1 LVWHQEWGSSGEA
14 VDMAAIRMLQNL
26 ICSKTVAIPN
36 CIMDQSAMQN
46 LGWVS
51 CSLFMNYA
59 MISVKKKGGWSSVT
73 ADF

>member
-1 LVWHQEWGSSGEA
+1 M
-14 VDMAAIRMLQNL
+14 DMAAVRRLQNL